1 MPCSIR
7 RPDPAARP
15 SAPADVP
22 ICVSYRVHPGL
33 VSHAADHAVFM
44 HCLPARRGDEVS
56 EHVVDGA
63 RSLVWEQVACRAPA
77 LQAALYVLVRS
88 GKASTAANS

>member
-1 MPCSIR
+1 MERLR
-7 RPDPAARP
+7 R
-15 SAPADVP
+15 
-22 ICVSYRVHPGL
+22 YRVHPGL
-33 VSHAADHAVFM
+33 MSHAADHAVFM

>member
-1 MPCSIR
+1 
-7 RPDPAARP
+7 
-15 SAPADVP
+15 
-22 ICVSYRVHPGL
+22 
-33 VSHAADHAVFM
+33 M
-44 HCLPARRGDEVS
+44 HCLPARRNDEVS

-77 LQAALYVLVRS
+77 LQAALYVLVGS